1 MPVRSLKTFDR
12 PEMNQTMQILTSTYS
27 ISRGCLI
34 AALLLV
40 NLIPRLVQANEGPG
54 NIWGVNAK
62 NQIFT
67 WAGDGWRQIAGEL
80 EYVSASADGA
90 VWGVNSK
97 DEVFRWTDNSFTP
110 VPNGRLKQIS
120 VGNPKNIWG
129 VNAKNQIFTWTG
141 NGWRQIAG
149 ELKYVSASA
158 DGAVWGVNSKDEVFR
173 WTGNSFT
180 PVPNGSLKQISVGN
194 SSGGHP
200 VRSRAN

>member
-1 MPVRSLKTFDR
+1 MYRPAQMVASGVSTGRMRSLDG
-12 PEMNQTMQILTSTYS
+12 QI
-27 ISRGCLI
+27 I
-34 AALLLV
+34 
-40 NLIPRLVQANEGPG
+40 RL
-54 NIWGVNAK
+54 
-62 NQIFT
+62 
-67 WAGDGWRQIAGEL
+67 R
-80 EYVSASADGA
+80 
-90 VWGVNSK
+90 
-97 DEVFRWTDNSFTP
+97 P
-110 VPNGRLKQIS
+110 VPNGRLKQLS

-200 VRSRAN
+200 VRSRVN